1 MEGKYWDTYLE
12 EVRGRNSLGLGPGD
26 LCQGLKSLSWDYFGC
41 GSEKQSHV
49 MDSGGSSLC
58 FGE

>member
-1 MEGKYWDTYLE
+1 MSSLVERFCVEGKYWDTYLE

-41 GSEKQSHV
+41 GREK
-49 MDSGGSSLC
+49 
-58 FGE
+58 